1 MADDIFEMDLKT
13 MAHGGRA
20 MGRHRGQVIFVPYA
34 IPGERIEA
42 RLTGRSGRVAF
53 AEGLRLLEASA
64 DRVWPQCPHFGPGRC
79 GQCQWQHIDY
89 AAQLLLKQD
98 VLADQLARIGGLDDV
113 EVLPTIPAP
122 ATQGYRWGLTLRVD
136 RAGQPGLP
144 SERAGQVVWPEEC
157 HVAHP
162 DLLELLPRLELDIE
176 GLRELQLLRGSDG
189 ALMLLLTMRNDR
201 APELLSDL
209 PASVNMLLKGGEP
222 VNLIGASHLVRELA
236 GRRFRVTAG
245 SSFRAHDAL
254 LPRLATLVRE
264 WLAPSAG
271 EHVLDLYAGVGFFSA
286 FLAEE
291 AGLVTL
297 VERFPPAVTDAGSNL
312 EAFDNID
319 LIEGRVEEVLPEL
332 ETPVDAAL
340 VDPPREGL
348 SAEAVEALA
357 ACGAA
362 RLLYLSGDA
371 ASLARDARRL
381 RARGWR
387 LRQAQPV
394 DLEPL
399 TWRIHTVALLERSRA

>member
-176 GLRELQLLRGSDG
+176 GLRELQLC
-189 ALMLLLTMRNDR
+189 A
-201 APELLSDL
+201 A
-209 PASVNMLLKGGEP
+209 
-222 VNLIGASHLVRELA
+222 
-236 GRRFRVTAG
+236 
-245 SSFRAHDAL
+245 
-254 LPRLATLVRE
+254 ATG
-264 WLAPSAG
+264 P
-271 EHVLDLYAGVGFFSA
+271 
-286 FLAEE
+286 
-291 AGLVTL
+291 
-297 VERFPPAVTDAGSNL
+297 
-312 EAFDNID
+312 
-319 LIEGRVEEVLPEL
+319 
-332 ETPVDAAL
+332 
-340 VDPPREGL
+340 
-348 SAEAVEALA
+348 
-357 ACGAA
+357 
-362 RLLYLSGDA
+362 
-371 ASLARDARRL
+371 
-381 RARGWR
+381 
-387 LRQAQPV
+387 
-394 DLEPL
+394 
-399 TWRIHTVALLERSRA
+399 